1 MPQIWISDPDVA
13 QDIFVGKNSLV
24 DKTADSYLKFEKII
38 GQSFIFSKNDDSW
51 RAKRKAMSHAFY
63 KDRLEHM
70 LQTLKVKLMDMFVNW
85 GNLISQSTDG
95 FHDIDM
101 ATEFSDVLARN
112 IIHICFGE
120 DLSDE

>member
-1 MPQIWISDPDVA
+1 M
-13 QDIFVGKNSLV
+13 
-24 DKTADSYLKFEKII
+24 FEKII
-38 GQSFIFSKNDDSW
+38 GQSFIFSKNDDTW
-51 RAKRKAMSHAFY
+51 RAKRKASSHAFY

-70 LQTLKVKLMDMFVNW
+70 LKTLKVKLMTTFVSW
-85 GNLISQSTDG
+85 GTLISQSKHG
-95 FHDIDM
+95 HHDIDM

>member
-1 MPQIWISDPDVA
+1 MA

-24 DKTADSYLKFEKII
+24 DKTADSYLMFEKII
-38 GQSFIFSKNDDSW
+38 GQSFIFSKNDETW
-51 RAKRKAMSHAFY
+51 RAKRKASSHAFY

-70 LQTLKVKLMDMFVNW
+70 LQTLKVKLMDTFNNW
-85 GNLISQSTDG
+85 GTLITESKQG
-95 FHDIDM
+95 YHDIDM